1 MNSSR
6 PRRRAGLR
14 PALVACLLAVATA
27 GCHGTG
33 SPTGATSSSGNRDL
47 TSQTTAGGLVQT
59 VTVSRNPVT
68 EGEDLVITAVLRNGT
83 SKAVRVYAGYGCRLD
98 VLQTDLRFD
107 TAECMVATGPVEL
120 APGDSVVSTRGG
132 AVVSPAGTYSVR
144 VRQAYD
150 TELWAAISVDVRA
163 K

>member
-1 MNSSR
+1 MYRSR
-6 PRRRAGLR
+6 PRRRPGLR
-14 PALVACLLAVATA
+14 PSLVGCLLLVAGAACY
-27 GCHGTG
+27 GTG
-33 SPTGATSSSGNRDL
+33 GPTGATASSGTRDL

-59 VTVSRNPVT
+59 VTVSRNPVA
-68 EGEDLVITAVLRNGT
+68 EGENLVITAVLRNGT
-83 SKAVRVYAGYGCRLD
+83 SNPVRAYAGYGCRLD

-107 TAECMVATGPVEL
+107 TAECMVATRPVEL

-132 AVVSPAGTYSVR
+132 AVVSPAGMYSVR

-150 TELWAAISVDVRA
+150 TELWAVIPVDVRA